1 MAQTTGVVRFLPEG
15 DCILSSPRS
24 LREYDG
30 NYLPGLNA
38 DVGYGTQRSF
48 TPNLNSRRIQVLR
61 KSLTPEARRAHPG
74 MFNSTGSLVCS
85 NPDKGP
91 KSGRVT
97 APCSPLRSS
106 PLYSPGCRRPL
117 VLPQTLGQSSIVT
130 FTFVKKSSVQT
141 LNGIPALSDSNQNEQ
156 MKDKDQSK
164 DCSVKKDLGACHD
177 TAAEETLSPISD
189 GLDGS
194 PDQQTSSPHGDR
206 SQLVSDSSQ
215 MCQRQ
220 SDSESVSASPCT
232 TCVPYSH
239 LSQSI
244 DSSNKYV
251 NADKPAVDIT
261 SSVCSSSLTSNP
273 LQRNEREANV
283 CTDDILLPMRANTE
297 SNEDMSRSTQSPVRS
312 NHSTQI
318 QQIDAWGYPKEASS
332 HAQKMAKAKW
342 EFFYGS
348 PESQRTG
355 ISHSGLELKESASS
369 PCSPINVSVLKKR
382 FSEPEP
388 KVFGHSLCH
397 VEVEIETT
405 QKAISCETGII
416 RRTIKY
422 SETDLDSVP
431 LRCYRET
438 NIDDI
443 LAENEGLDSAIG
455 SQKDSESNSRSLTE
469 TSGEKPG
476 EQPTTQDNVAF
487 PNNTDQD
494 NITFPSN
501 TNDDNTVFPS
511 NTGQDDT
518 AFPSNMAQDNIIF
531 PSNTAQNNMAFPSN
545 MAQDNKAFPSN
556 TSQDNMAFRSNTAQ
570 DNMAFHSNTAQDN
583 KAFPSN
589 KAQYNTAFPSNMA
602 QDNAE
607 EYDDEVFE
615 STRLEA
621 LNQENEKTSHRLS
634 QPFLLCHRFSED
646 GMDSFSKHFE
656 NIMESHR
663 AKGTSYSSL
672 DSIDILSSPA
682 QNQNSFFTFDLP
694 TLTSETQK
702 QMSRN
707 AQPTEGNMAP
717 LAHLELDSGTSS
729 ATDSAWSEREE
740 EVGNTTGA
748 THNTLH
754 SPCLSEDSL
763 IIVDAIVQSEPPLG
777 NLASEFDSEM
787 DSTERLALGS
797 TDTLSNGHK
806 ADQEA
811 AKRLA
816 KRLYNLD
823 GFKKADVARHLG
835 KNNEFSKMVAEE
847 YLKFF
852 VFTGMSLDQALRM
865 FLRELAL
872 MGETQ
877 ERERILAHFS
887 QRYHQCNNNSI
898 SSEDGVHT
906 LTCALMLLNTDL
918 HGHNIGKRMSCSEF
932 IGNLEGLNGGKDF
945 PRELLKALYSSI
957 KNEKLQWTID
967 EEELRRSLSE
977 LADPNPKSIKRI
989 NSCGKPFL
997 DFSQDPNIT
1006 TYKYGVLVRK
1016 IHADPDCKKTPRG
1029 KRGWK
1034 TFHGI
1039 LKGMILYLQKEE
1051 YKPGKPISEED
1062 LKNAIS
1068 IHHSLA
1074 TRASDYNKR
1083 PNVFYLRTADWR
1095 VFLFQAQNAEQMH
1108 SWITRINVVAAMFS
1122 APPFPA
1128 AIGSHKKF
1136 SRPLLPSSITRH
1148 SQEEQVKTHES
1159 KFKSMSSSLIEH
1171 RTSPPD
1177 KKVKVKVDEFKQ
1189 KEEYLE
1195 FEKSRY
1201 GTYAMLLRAKLKAGT
1216 EELEAF
1222 ESTLFD
1228 SAENDEDGLKKSRSS
1243 PSLNLDPPVLSTK
1256 AKCHQSARSSCRP
1269 THSSSRQKS

>member
-1 MAQTTGVVRFLPEG
+1 MAQTSGVVRFLPEG
-15 DCILSSPRS
+15 DCILSSPRA
-24 LREYDG
+24 LREVEG
-30 NYLPGLNA
+30 KPWLQSFKSGVAFSP
-38 DVGYGTQRSF
+38 QRCF
-48 TPNLNSRRIQVLR
+48 TPDLNSQRIQVLR
-61 KSLTPEARRAHPG
+61 KSLTPEARRAHLG
-74 MFNSTGSLVCS
+74 MYNSTGSLVCS
-85 NPDKGP
+85 VSDVAH

-97 APCSPLRSS
+97 APCSPLRSH
-106 PLYSPGCRRPL
+106 PLYSPGSRRPFM
-117 VLPQTLGQSSIVT
+117 VPQTVGQSSIVT

-141 LNGIPALSDSNQNEQ
+141 LNGNQAVTDSSPSVLQEG
-156 MKDKDQSK
+156 KPQSAE
-164 DCSVKKDLGACHD
+164 CSANTATEPGACLEEIVD
-177 TAAEETLSPISD
+177 TADAHRNSERIGQPQLI
-189 GLDGS
+189 
-194 PDQQTSSPHGDR
+194 SSPQGGR
-206 SQLVSDSSQ
+206 AQLVSDSPQ
-215 MCQRQ
+215 TCQKLLDNELGRGSPSSVSGSDCHLSLH
-220 SDSESVSASPCT
+220 SDST
-232 TCVPYSH
+232 
-239 LSQSI
+239 
-244 DSSNKYV
+244 NKYV
-251 NADKPAVDIT
+251 NTGLQPSIT
-261 SSVCSSSLTSNP
+261 SSSDKPLSPSQSPLLKHITGDSNFCKDELTSST
-273 LQRNEREANV
+273 LEGHNEQ
-283 CTDDILLPMRANTE
+283 LPA
-297 SNEDMSRSTQSPVRS
+297 SPGRLELS
-312 NHSTQI
+312 
-318 QQIDAWGYPKEASS
+318 QQADSWGYPKEASLL
-332 HAQKMAKAKW
+332 AQKIAKAKW

-348 PESQRTG
+348 PESQRAG
-355 ISHSGLELKESASS
+355 VQPPEHSSP
-369 PCSPINVSVLKKR
+369 PCSPISPGSLRNTNTSTEPNVY
-382 FSEPEP
+382 E
-388 KVFGHSLCH
+388 HSLCH
-397 VEVEIETT
+397 VEVEIEKTPSCD
-405 QKAISCETGII
+405 QISQVCETGII

-422 SETDLDSVP
+422 SETDLDAVP

-455 SQKDSESNSRSLTE
+455 SQKDSESNRSITD
-469 TSGEKPG
+469 TSADKQEQEKQEVAVPQIPG
-476 EQPTTQDNVAF
+476 
-487 PNNTDQD
+487 
-494 NITFPSN
+494 FPS
-501 TNDDNTVFPS
+501 DVVQGHADE
-511 NTGQDDT
+511 D
-518 AFPSNMAQDNIIF
+518 
-531 PSNTAQNNMAFPSN
+531 
-545 MAQDNKAFPSN
+545 
-556 TSQDNMAFRSNTAQ
+556 
-570 DNMAFHSNTAQDN
+570 
-583 KAFPSN
+583 
-589 KAQYNTAFPSNMA
+589 
-602 QDNAE
+602 E
-607 EYDDEVFE
+607 DEVFE
-615 STRLEA
+615 PTKIEMKREA
-621 LNQENEKTSHRLS
+621 IPTPLRSPVTFR
-634 QPFLLCHRFSED
+634 LCHRLSED

-672 DSIDILSSPA
+672 DSIDILSSSV

-702 QMSRN
+702 QICKN
-707 AQPTEGNMAP
+707 AQLIEDNFAP

-729 ATDSAWSEREE
+729 ATDSAWSEKEE
-740 EVGNTTGA
+740 EIVHA
-748 THNTLH
+748 TRAEKDKLL
-754 SPCLSEDSL
+754 SPSPSEDSL
-763 IIVDAIVQSEPPLG
+763 VIADAIIHGVPPLG
-777 NLASEFDSEM
+777 NMASDFESEM

-852 VFTGMSLDQALRM
+852 VFTGMTLDHALRM
-865 FLRELAL
+865 FLKELAL

-887 QRYHQCNNNSI
+887 QRYHQCNTNSI

-932 IGNLEGLNGGKDF
+932 IGNLEGLNGGNDF

-967 EEELRRSLSE
+967 EEELRKSLSE

-1095 VFLFQAQNAEQMH
+1095 VFLFQAQNTEQMH

-1122 APPFPA
+1122 ALPFPA

-1136 SRPLLPSSITRH
+1136 TRPLLPSAITRL
-1148 SQEEQVKTHES
+1148 SQEDQVQTHES

-1171 RTSPPD
+1171 RMSPPD
-1177 KKVKVKVDEFKQ
+1177 KKVKGKEMDEFKQ
-1189 KEEYLE
+1189 KEDYLE

-1216 EELEAF
+1216 EDLEAF
-1222 ESTLFD
+1222 ENSLFD
-1228 SAENDEDGLKKSRSS
+1228 SAENDEDGLKKTRSS
-1243 PSLNLDPPVLSTK
+1243 PSLNLDPPVSATK
-1256 AKCHQSARSSCRP
+1256 AKCHTSSRGSSRP
-1269 THSSSRQKS
+1269 SHSSTRQKS

>member
-1 MAQTTGVVRFLPEG
+1 MAQTGGVIHFFPEG
-15 DCILSSPRS
+15 DCILSSPRA
-24 LREYDG
+24 LREIDG
-30 NYLPGLNA
+30 KPWLPALNSEMA
-38 DVGYGTQRSF
+38 CGTQRCFS
-48 TPNLNSRRIQVLR
+48 PNLNSQRIQVLR
-61 KSLTPEARRAHPG
+61 KSLTPEARRAHLG
-74 MFNSTGSLVCS
+74 MYNSTGSLVC
-85 NPDKGP
+85 NPEIGH
-91 KSGRVT
+91 KSGRFT
-97 APCSPLRSS
+97 APCSPMRSKQS
-106 PLYSPGCRRPL
+106 NPFYSPGSRQPL
-117 VLPQTLGQSSIVT
+117 VLPQTLGHSSIVT

-141 LNGIPALSDSNQNEQ
+141 LNGIPVQSDSNQ
-156 MKDKDQSK
+156 DKQPEDIDQSDECCFHDEK
-164 DCSVKKDLGACHD
+164 ELGAGHGKAVAD
-177 TAAEETLSPISD
+177 PVAVNSIEQRV
-189 GLDGS
+189 GS
-194 PDQQTSSPHGDR
+194 PQLKTSSPYG
-206 SQLVSDSSQ
+206 SKTQLVSNSPKA
-215 MCQRQ
+215 CQRQ
-220 SDSESVSASPCT
+220 SNSESTTGTPCSAHASEC
-232 TCVPYSH
+232 H
-239 LSQSI
+239 LSL
-244 DSSNKYV
+244 
-251 NADKPAVDIT
+251 AVDSPNKHYNTQNLPTDIKSYT
-261 SSVCSSSLTSNP
+261 NSPSTPSSLSPSPLLRRAVEETPFCRDGVPSPIKTSEESS
-273 LQRNEREANV
+273 Q
-283 CTDDILLPMRANTE
+283 DLPSRTR
-297 SNEDMSRSTQSPVRS
+297 SPRRSEDP
-312 NHSTQI
+312 N
-318 QQIDAWGYPKEASS
+318 QQVDAWGYPKEASL
-332 HAQKMAKAKW
+332 HAQRIAKAKW

-348 PESQRTG
+348 PESYRG
-355 ISHSGLELKESASS
+355 GLQQTETVVTQ
-369 PCSPINVSVLKKR
+369 CSPNGAGSLKKR
-382 FSEPEP
+382 RCHPEP
-388 KVFGHSLCH
+388 SLLEHSLCH

-405 QKAISCETGII
+405 SPTNQKTDSCETGII

-422 SETDLDSVP
+422 SETDLDAVP

-455 SQKDSESNSRSLTE
+455 SQKDSESNRSITDP
-469 TSGEKPG
+469 SAEKLN
-476 EQPTTQDNVAF
+476 EHKVEVTAQDFAG
-487 PNNTDQD
+487 
-494 NITFPSN
+494 FPSN
-501 TNDDNTVFPS
+501 IE
-511 NTGQDDT
+511 
-518 AFPSNMAQDNIIF
+518 QDNGE
-531 PSNTAQNNMAFPSN
+531 
-545 MAQDNKAFPSN
+545 D
-556 TSQDNMAFRSNTAQ
+556 D
-570 DNMAFHSNTAQDN
+570 
-583 KAFPSN
+583 
-589 KAQYNTAFPSNMA
+589 
-602 QDNAE
+602 E
-607 EYDDEVFE
+607 DEVFDG
-615 STRLEA
+615 TKMVQTNR
-621 LNQENEKTSHRLS
+621 ENAQMSARS
-634 QPFLLCHRFSED
+634 PQSFLLCHRLSED

-656 NIMESHR
+656 SIMESHR

-682 QNQNSFFTFDLP
+682 TNHNSFFTFDLP
-694 TLTSETQK
+694 TLTLDTQK
-702 QMSRN
+702 QICKN
-707 AQPTEGNMAP
+707 TQFIEDNFAP

-729 ATDSAWSEREE
+729 TTESAWSEREE
-740 EVGNTTGA
+740 EAGDVAVATNNTS
-748 THNTLH
+748 H
-754 SPCLSEDSL
+754 SPTQSEDSL
-763 IIVDAIVQSEPPLG
+763 IIADAIVQCEPPLG

-887 QRYHQCNNNSI
+887 QRYHQCNINSI

-1006 TYKYGVLVRK
+1006 TYKHGVLVRK

-1051 YKPGKPISEED
+1051 YKPGKPLSEED

-1095 VFLFQAQNAEQMH
+1095 VFLFQAQNTEQMH

-1177 KKVKVKVDEFKQ
+1177 KKLKGKEVDEFKQ
-1189 KEEYLE
+1189 KEDYLE

-1216 EELEAF
+1216 EDLEAF
-1222 ESTLFD
+1222 ETTLFD

-1243 PSLNLDPPVLSTK
+1243 PSLNLDPPAASTK
-1256 AKCHQSARSSCRP
+1256 PKCHVSSRTSCRSA
-1269 THSSSRQKS
+1269 HSSNRQKS

>member
-1 MAQTTGVVRFLPEG
+1 MAQTSGVVRFLPEG
-15 DCILSSPRS
+15 DCILSSPRI
-24 LREYDG
+24 LREVEG
-30 NYLPGLNA
+30 KPWLQSFNSGVAFSP
-38 DVGYGTQRSF
+38 QRCF
-48 TPNLNSRRIQVLR
+48 TPDLNSRRIQVLR
-61 KSLTPEARRAHPG
+61 KSLTPEARRAHLG
-74 MFNSTGSLVCS
+74 MYNSTGSLVCNVS
-85 NPDKGP
+85 DLVH

-97 APCSPLRSS
+97 APCSPLRSN
-106 PLYSPGCRRPL
+106 PLYSPGSRRPF
-117 VLPQTLGQSSIVT
+117 VFPQTVGQSSIVT

-141 LNGIPALSDSNQNEQ
+141 LNGIQAEPDSSPNVLQEGKPQGVECSASTATEPAACLGENMETTDAHKNSD
-156 MKDKDQSK
+156 K
-164 DCSVKKDLGACHD
+164 
-177 TAAEETLSPISD
+177 I
-189 GLDGS
+189 GS
-194 PDQQTSSPHGDR
+194 PQLTSSPQGSR
-206 SQLVSDSSQ
+206 AQMVSDSPQ
-215 MCQRQ
+215 ICRRLLDNE
-220 SDSESVSASPCT
+220 SDRGSPSSVSVSDC
-232 TCVPYSH
+232 H
-239 LSQSI
+239 LSLH
-244 DSSNKYV
+244 SNSPNKHV
-251 NADKPAVDIT
+251 NTRSLTPNITSFSDKPW
-261 SSVCSSSLTSNP
+261 SPS
-273 LQRNEREANV
+273 
-283 CTDDILLPMRANTE
+283 
-297 SNEDMSRSTQSPVRS
+297 QSPLLKRLAGDSNFCKDELISSTPEGHNEQPPRS
-312 NHSTQI
+312 PGRLELG
-318 QQIDAWGYPKEASS
+318 QQADLWGYPKEASL
-332 HAQKMAKAKW
+332 HAQKIAKAKW

-348 PESQRTG
+348 PESQRAG
-355 ISHSGLELKESASS
+355 VQPPEYSS
-369 PCSPINVSVLKKR
+369 LPCSPISPGSSRNTHTS
-382 FSEPEP
+382 STEPDVCE
-388 KVFGHSLCH
+388 HSLCH
-397 VEVEIETT
+397 VEIEIEKTSSSD
-405 QKAISCETGII
+405 QIPEVCETGII

-422 SETDLDSVP
+422 SETDLDAVP

-455 SQKDSESNSRSLTE
+455 SQKDSESNTD
-469 TSGEKPG
+469 TSAEKQEQQEEVAIPEIPG
-476 EQPTTQDNVAF
+476 F
-487 PNNTDQD
+487 PRD
-494 NITFPSN
+494 
-501 TNDDNTVFPS
+501 VV
-511 NTGQDDT
+511 
-518 AFPSNMAQDNIIF
+518 
-531 PSNTAQNNMAFPSN
+531 
-545 MAQDNKAFPSN
+545 
-556 TSQDNMAFRSNTAQ
+556 
-570 DNMAFHSNTAQDN
+570 
-583 KAFPSN
+583 
-589 KAQYNTAFPSNMA
+589 
-602 QDNAE
+602 QDNADE
-607 EYDDEVFE
+607 DEDEVFE
-615 STRLEA
+615 PTKIGAMKREA
-621 LNQENEKTSHRLS
+621 IPTPLRSPVTFR
-634 QPFLLCHRFSED
+634 LCHRLSED

-656 NIMESHR
+656 SIMESHR

-672 DSIDILSSPA
+672 DSIDILSSSV

-702 QMSRN
+702 QICKN
-707 AQPTEGNMAP
+707 AQLIEDNFAP

-740 EVGNTTGA
+740 ETVHAIGA
-748 THNTLH
+748 EKDKLH
-754 SPCLSEDSL
+754 SPSPSEDSL
-763 IIVDAIVQSEPPLG
+763 IIADAIVHSEPPLG
-777 NLASEFDSEM
+777 NMASDFDSEM

-835 KNNEFSKMVAEE
+835 KKYVNEFSKMVAEE

-852 VFTGMSLDQALRM
+852 VFTGMTLDQALRM
-865 FLRELAL
+865 FLKELAL

-887 QRYHQCNNNSI
+887 QRYHQCNTNSI

-932 IGNLEGLNGGKDF
+932 IGNLEGLNEGKDF

-967 EEELRRSLSE
+967 EEELRKSLSE

-1095 VFLFQAQNAEQMH
+1095 VFLFQAQNTEQMH

-1136 SRPLLPSSITRH
+1136 SRPLLPSALTRL
-1148 SQEEQVKTHES
+1148 SQEDQVKTHEA

-1177 KKVKVKVDEFKQ
+1177 RKVKVKMDEFKQ
-1189 KEEYLE
+1189 KEDYLE

-1216 EELEAF
+1216 EDLEAF
-1222 ESTLFD
+1222 ENSLFD

-1243 PSLNLDPPVLSTK
+1243 PSLNLDQPVSATK
-1256 AKCHQSARSSCRP
+1256 AKCHTSSRGSSRP
-1269 THSSSRQKS
+1269 THSSTRQKS